1 MKTNDNFP
9 LISKELVNAIEECFP
24 QRDFDA
30 QADHNILVFHYGQ
43 RSVVNFLRSKYN
55 EQNENILDKTS

>member
-24 QRDFDA
+24 QRDFGS
-30 QADHNILVFHYGQ
+30 QTDHNILVFHYGK

-55 EQNENILDKTS
+55 EQNENILNKNS